1 MENIKGFNQVFQE
14 LLILLI
20 EWKQILFLFLFFFFF
35 LAAPAVCGISQAR
48 DGIHTTA
55 ATQAATVT
63 KLNP

>member
-20 EWKQILFLFLFFFFF
+20 EWKQILFLFLFFF
-35 LAAPAVCGISQAR
+35 LAAPAVCGSSQAR

>member
-35 LAAPAVCGISQAR
+35 CVGLHLLYVEVPRPGMEFIPQ
-48 DGIHTTA
+48 
-55 ATQAATVT
+55 QQP
-63 KLNP
+63 KLLQ